1 MNRPDIRHTACKHP
15 KPIHSQ
21 SFPVAPN
28 NRVHVPKLTTIDTTL
43 RTHRLSFMKK
53 IFIKLYLLII
63 CTIILGL
70 VIVVTVFYPVL
81 NAIEKK
87 DDRRIMKGV
96 FELAVQEFEES
107 PKSNWGHQLEGMQ
120 KASGALVAM
129 IPLTEVEALGEKELS
144 GIRTGRLLSVG
155 KEDTFYRRLTNSDQV
170 LRMTPGIHGSFWY
183 TGEDER
189 VTTLTVYLVSRSL
202 QHHRDVTLE
211 QTMDTLQPSFGFPI
225 SLNTFFAVSNDP
237 KASQMMARKG
247 IWVDEEE
254 DIIWCHLADFNCYL
268 VLGPLGEGEHYLLR
282 NAFYGVIGLF
292 LGLIGVC
299 AFLWTRPLWKDL
311 DVLTGV
317 AERFRKGDLSAR
329 VNTSKGSAVYGLAEE
344 FNAMAGQIQRE
355 IAYRIELADA
365 ISHELRTPL
374 ARLEFAFGV
383 MEESHDS
390 QEREH
395 LSQEMHLNI
404 DELNMLIQELLVFS
418 RMEHGGANPEFREV
432 HLERWMT
439 HCVDQFKQA
448 HPKIIVLTH
457 CQLPAP
463 DETGMFE
470 ERLMARAL
478 GNLISNALRY
488 AESTVSVTMAR
499 HGDMLS
505 LVVEDD
511 GCGIARTDR
520 DKVFV
525 PFMRLDESRDRE
537 SGNHGLGLAIV
548 RSIIGRHDGDIRIED
563 SPLGGALIRI
573 TWPVAP
579 QGYS

>member
-1 MNRPDIRHTACKHP
+1 M
-15 KPIHSQ
+15 
-21 SFPVAPN
+21 APQ
-28 NRVHVPKLTTIDTTL
+28 RKFTGKRSWQHHQAGILLPGITTIDTTL
-43 RTHRLSFMKK
+43 RTHGHTLMKK

-63 CTIILGL
+63 FTIILGL
-70 VIVVTVFYPVL
+70 VIVYTVFRPVL
-81 NAIEKK
+81 NSIEKK

-96 FELAVQEFEES
+96 MELALQEFERS
-107 PKSNWGHQLEGMQ
+107 PKGNWGRQLEEMQ
-120 KASGALVAM
+120 EVSGALVS
-129 IPLTEVEALGEKELS
+129 ILPLREVEALGEQELS
-144 GIRTGRLLSVG
+144 NIRIGRLLSVS

-189 VTTLTVYLVSRSL
+189 VTTLTIYLVSRSL
-202 QHHRDVTLE
+202 QQQRDVTLE
-211 QTMDTLQPSFGFPI
+211 QAMDSLQSSFGFPM
-225 SLNTFFAVSNDP
+225 SLSTFLPASKDP
-237 KASQMMARKG
+237 KVAQVLARKG

-254 DIIWCHLADFNCYL
+254 DIIWCLLPDLNCYL

-282 NAFYGVIGLF
+282 NAFYGIIGLF

-317 AERFRKGDLSAR
+317 AQRFRKGDLSAR
-329 VNTSKGSAVYGLAEE
+329 VKTSKGSAVYGLAEE

-383 MEESHDS
+383 MEESHDP

-395 LSQEMHLNI
+395 LSQEMHMNI

-432 HLERWMT
+432 HLEKWLT

-448 HPKIIVLTH
+448 HPHMIVLSH
-457 CQLPAP
+457 CRLTSHE
-463 DETGMFE
+463 ETGMIE

-478 GNLISNALRY
+478 GNLMSNAVRY
-488 AESTVSVTMAR
+488 AESTVSVTIAR
-499 HGDMLS
+499 NGDILS
-505 LVVEDD
+505 LMVEDD
-511 GCGIARTDR
+511 GCGIAKADR
-520 DKVFV
+520 EKVFV

-548 RSIIGRHDGDIRIED
+548 RSIIGRHGGDIRIED
-563 SPLGGALIRI
+563 SPLGGALIRMS
-573 TWPVAP
+573 WPVAP